1 MSSHASPVHHSEAPK
16 GWLRHYIFS
25 LDHKIIGTQYI
36 LLGLSAVTIG
46 VILSIM
52 MRIHLAW
59 PNAHIWG
66 FSNGVVSPEDYL
78 RVITMHGT
86 LMVFFVLT
94 TVPQSGF
101 GNYFLPLQIGAP
113 DMAFPRI
120 NMLSFWFTFVA
131 LIVLLSSA
139 FVRGGAPI
147 SGWTAYAPLSA
158 IGQIAGPGEGL
169 GQTLWV
175 ISIALFCGASLMS
188 AINFLGTTIDL
199 RTKGLSLMRMPL
211 TVWGWFITACVALMA
226 FAVLLA
232 ACILLLLDRL
242 AMTSF
247 FIPSGEMV
255 SGVLLK
261 HAGGSPLLW
270 QHLFWFFGHP
280 EVYIAILPG
289 MGIISHVLSTFSRKP
304 VFGYKAMVLSLS
316 VIGFM
321 SFMVWGHHMFVSGM
335 SPYSGLAFS
344 ILTLVIG
351 VPSAI
356 KTFNWLGTLWGA
368 RIQFTAAMLFAIGFV
383 SVFVTGGLSGIF
395 LAQPALDLY
404 LHDTYYVIG
413 HFHLIMGVAAIFA
426 MFAATYYWFPKMF
439 GRMMSET
446 LGKIHFWMT
455 FVGIYCIFMPM
466 HYLGYAGD
474 PRRYASIE
482 SVHYLFRLQPVYV
495 FISIAAFITA
505 AAQLFFYFNFFW
517 SIKHGKPAEQNPWHA
532 TTLEWSVPTPV
543 PHDNFAGHYPTVYR
557 GPYEYSV
564 PGVADDF
571 VPQDLAPELVAKA
584 G

>member
-1 MSSHASPVHHSEAPK
+1 
-16 GWLRHYIFS
+16 
-25 LDHKIIGTQYI
+25 
-36 LLGLSAVTIG
+36 
-46 VILSIM
+46 
-52 MRIHLAW
+52 
-59 PNAHIWG
+59 
-66 FSNGVVSPEDYL
+66 
-78 RVITMHGT
+78 
-86 LMVFFVLT
+86 
-94 TVPQSGF
+94 
-101 GNYFLPLQIGAP
+101 
-113 DMAFPRI
+113 MAFPTL
-120 NMLSFWFTFVA
+120 NMLSFWLTFVSM
-131 LIVLLSSA
+131 LVLLSSA
-139 FVRGGAPI
+139 FVPGGSPI

-158 IGQIAGPGEGL
+158 VGEIAGPGQGL
-169 GQTLWV
+169 GQTLWAV
-175 ISIALFCGASLMS
+175 SIALFCGASLMS

-199 RTKGLSLMRMPL
+199 RAKGLSLMRMPL
-211 TVWGWFITACVALMA
+211 TVWGWFITASLALLA
-226 FAVLLA
+226 FGVLLA

-247 FIPSGEMV
+247 FIPANLDV

-280 EVYIAILPG
+280 EVYIAILPA

-304 VFGYKAMVLSLS
+304 IFGYKAMVYSLS
-316 VIGFM
+316 AIGFL
-321 SFMVWGHHMFVSGM
+321 SFMVWGHHMFISGM
-335 SPYSGLAFS
+335 NPYSALTFS

-383 SVFVTGGLSGIF
+383 SLFVTGGLSGIF

-439 GRMMSET
+439 GHMMNET

-455 FVGIYCIFMPM
+455 FVGVYCIFMPM

-474 PRRYASIE
+474 PRRYALTDA
-482 SVHYLFRLQPVYV
+482 VHYLTRLQPVYV
-495 FISIAAFITA
+495 FISIAAFVTA
-505 AAQLFFYFNFFW
+505 TAQLFFYFNFFW
-517 SIKHGKPAEQNPWHA
+517 SIKHGKPAERNPWRA
-532 TTLEWSVPTPV
+532 TTLEWQVSTPV

-564 PGVADDF
+564 PGAAEDF
-571 VPQDLAPELVAKA
+571 IPQDVAPEQVVKA
-584 G
+584 